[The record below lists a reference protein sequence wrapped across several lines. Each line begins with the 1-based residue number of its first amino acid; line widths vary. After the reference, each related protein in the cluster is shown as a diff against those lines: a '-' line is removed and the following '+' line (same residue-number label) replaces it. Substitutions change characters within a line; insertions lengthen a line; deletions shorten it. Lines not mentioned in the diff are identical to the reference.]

1 MPGFFPE
8 QLAARLEKS
17 CPPES
22 VHTLVLWSKHPAA
35 ILHHSGLRECLRR
48 YRQVTLHL
56 TVTGMGGGF
65 LEPNIP
71 APGKVLESLPA
82 LVDFLGDPGR
92 LTLRFDP
99 IVHLRLE
106 DGGNFSNLA
115 DFEHIALAAKS
126 AGVLNMVTSW
136 MEPYPKVVRRL
147 RASGVT
153 PITLSGPEWKAEA
166 DSLSSRAAEAGIKL
180 RGCCVAGWPGGACI
194 DGAALNR
201 IHPEGSNASVLR
213 ARGQRPGCGCTESWD
228 IGWYYSCPGGCLYC
242 YANPAFKA
250 RKEMDR

>member
-22 VHTLVLWSKHPAA
+22 VHTLVLWSKHQAA

-92 LTLRFDP
+92 LTMRFDP

-106 DGGNFSNLA
+106 DGGIFSNLA
-115 DFEHIALAAKS
+115 DFERIALAAKS

-147 RASGVT
+147 RAFGVA
-153 PITLSGPEWKAEA
+153 PITLSGTEWKTEA
-166 DSLSSRAAEAGIKL
+166 DGLSSRAAEAGIML

-250 RKEMDR
+250 

>member
-8 QLAARLEKS
+8 QLAAQLEKR

-22 VHTLVLWSKHPAA
+22 VHTVVLWSKHPAA
-35 ILHHSGLRECLRR
+35 ILDHPGLRERLRR

-56 TVTGMGGGF
+56 TVTGMGGTF

-71 APGKVLESLPA
+71 AAGKVLESLPK
-82 LVDFLGDPGR
+82 LVEFLGDPRR

-106 DGGNFSNLA
+106 DGGTFSNIA
-115 DFEHIALAAKS
+115 DFEPIARAAGS
-126 AGVLNMVTSW
+126 AGVRSMVTSW
-136 MEPYPKVVRRL
+136 MEAYPKVVRRL
-147 RASGVT
+147 EESGAF
-153 PITLSGPEWKAEA
+153 PIALSGSEWKAESDGLA
-166 DSLSSRAAEAGIKL
+166 SCAAAAGIRL
-180 RGCCVAGWPGGACI
+180 AGCCVPGWPAAACI

-201 IHPEGSNASVLR
+201 IHPDGVNASVKR

-228 IGWYYSCPGGCLYC
+228 IGWYYRCPGGCLYC
-242 YANPAFKA
+242 YANPAVKA
-250 RKEMDR
+250 PKGTAR